1 MARARTSARWLD
13 GISLVE
19 SGDATAYERYGDCVR
34 RRAKDKGGPK
44 MSPRIEGWAEATRG
58 LRETASPAHYK
69 PRSPQP

>member
-34 RRAKDKGGPK
+34 RRAKDKSGPK
-44 MSPRIEGWAEATRG
+44 MSPRIEG
-58 LRETASPAHYK
+58 
-69 PRSPQP
+69 